1 MREENDYGAE
11 PRERTLGLTPT
22 WSVATV
28 LTVFVVV
35 SLIVE
40 RSIHRLSN
48 WLRKTKRK
56 PLFAALEKMK
66 EELMLLG
73 FISLLLTAISSTIA
87 NICVSSSFYDNR
99 FVPCSR
105 SEIIEEHDS
114 TISSVKRTRLT
125 RSPFFHILRRRL
137 VGIGETTCSE
147 GHEPFVSYEGM
158 EQLHRFIFIMAV
170 THVTYS
176 CLTML
181 LAIVKI
187 HRWRIWED
195 EAQMDRNDCLTVVAR
210 EKILRRQTTFVQY
223 HTSAP
228 LVKNRLLVWVIC
240 FFRQFGHSVVRP
252 DYLTLRKGFIMNH
265 HLTLTYDFHSYMIRS
280 MEEEFQKIVGVRVKS
295 LFLLVLFVG
304 AKLQHVIATLVL
316 ENAGITEYASGVK
329 LRPRDELFWFKKPEL
344 LLSLIHFIQFQWQ
357 FGYNSCFL
365 RNHLLVYLRLIL
377 GFAGQFLCS
386 YSTLPLYALVTQMG
400 TNYKA
405 ALLPQ
410 RVRDTINGWGKATRR
425 RRRHGLYGDDS
436 TIRTETSTIAS
447 VEEYDHQVLDDVPE
461 TSPAQGTDHELEL
474 VKNWEASI
482 TVANENSSRVGT
494 PLLQPCAST
503 SPTTFSKLQT
513 ETTESLSRSSSLP
526 VKR

>member
-1 MREENDYGAE
+1 MH
-11 PRERTLGLTPT
+11 
-22 WSVATV
+22 
-28 LTVFVVV
+28 VVRCCF
-35 SLIVE
+35 SII
-40 RSIHRLSN
+40 RSNLYF
-48 WLRKTKRK
+48 W
-56 PLFAALEKMK
+56 
-66 EELMLLG
+66 
-73 FISLLLTAISSTIA
+73 
-87 NICVSSSFYDNR
+87 
-99 FVPCSR
+99 
-105 SEIIEEHDS
+105 
-114 TISSVKRTRLT
+114 
-125 RSPFFHILRRRL
+125 
-137 VGIGETTCSE
+137 
-147 GHEPFVSYEGM
+147 
-158 EQLHRFIFIMAV
+158 
-170 THVTYS
+170 
-176 CLTML
+176 
-181 LAIVKI
+181 LAII
-187 HRWRIWED
+187 PI
-195 EAQMDRNDCLTVVAR
+195 A
-210 EKILRRQTTFVQY
+210 
-223 HTSAP
+223 
-228 LVKNRLLVWVIC
+228 
-240 FFRQFGHSVVRP
+240 
-252 DYLTLRKGFIMNH
+252 
-265 HLTLTYDFHSYMIRS
+265 
-280 MEEEFQKIVGVRVKS
+280 
-295 LFLLVLFVG
+295 LVLFVG

-344 LLSLIHFIQFQWQ
+344 LLSLIHFIQFQNAFELASFFWFWWQ

>member
-195 EAQMDRNDCLTVVAR
+195 EAQMDRNDCLTGSNLYFWLA
-210 EKILRRQTTFVQY
+210 IIPI
-223 HTSAP
+223 A
-228 LVKNRLLVWVIC
+228 
-240 FFRQFGHSVVRP
+240 
-252 DYLTLRKGFIMNH
+252 
-265 HLTLTYDFHSYMIRS
+265 
-280 MEEEFQKIVGVRVKS
+280 
-295 LFLLVLFVG
+295 LVLFVG

-316 ENAGITEYASGVK
+316 ENAGITEYASGIK

-344 LLSLIHFIQFQWQ
+344 LLSLIHFIQFQNAFELASFFWFWWQ

>member
-1 MREENDYGAE
+1 
-11 PRERTLGLTPT
+11 
-22 WSVATV
+22 
-28 LTVFVVV
+28 
-35 SLIVE
+35 
-40 RSIHRLSN
+40 
-48 WLRKTKRK
+48 
-56 PLFAALEKMK
+56 MK

-105 SEIIEEHDS
+105 SEIIEEHES

-195 EAQMDRNDCLTVVAR
+195 EAQMDRNDCLTGSNLYFWLA
-210 EKILRRQTTFVQY
+210 IIPI
-223 HTSAP
+223 A
-228 LVKNRLLVWVIC
+228 
-240 FFRQFGHSVVRP
+240 
-252 DYLTLRKGFIMNH
+252 
-265 HLTLTYDFHSYMIRS
+265 
-280 MEEEFQKIVGVRVKS
+280 
-295 LFLLVLFVG
+295 LVLFVG

-344 LLSLIHFIQFQWQ
+344 LLSLIHFIQFQNAFELASFFWFWWQ

-425 RRRHGLYGDDS
+425 RRRHGDDS
-436 TIRTETSTIAS
+436 TIRTETSTVAS
-447 VEEYDHQVLDDVPE
+447 VEEYDHQVLDLPE
-461 TSPAQGTDHELEL
+461 TSPAQGTDHELQL
-474 VKNWEASI
+474 VKNWGSSI
-482 TVANENSSRVGT
+482 SVANENSSRVGT

-503 SPTTFSKLQT
+503 SSTAFSKLQT
-513 ETTESLSRSSSLP
+513 ENTESLSRSSSLP
-526 VKR
+526 VNR